1 MGHAICQ
8 PALISDKDI
17 GVFTSGRPLDLEL
30 GSQYLCPWVTKGAQ
44 HSQETEAQVPQKT
57 GSVVPVDSE
66 AEKKTPSLSL

>member
-1 MGHAICQ
+1 M
-8 PALISDKDI
+8 
-17 GVFTSGRPLDLEL
+17 EL

-66 AEKKTPSLSL
+66 AEKKTPILSL